1 MKGVSTSSSL
11 HPAKNPVFAVRPWE
25 ICHGLLAWLVALNLA
40 DLITTRAVLDA
51 GGAESNP
58 VMQPFVHNI
67 VSAGC
72 VKAFFILV
80 IVALVFRTKR
90 LERMLPLLG
99 LVDLWYFFVVIW
111 NLTVL
116 ARA

>member
-1 MKGVSTSSSL
+1 MPTS
-11 HPAKNPVFAVRPWE
+11 PVTVRYAKNPIFSIRPWE

-40 DLITTRAVLDA
+40 DLITTRAVLRA

-58 VMQPFVHNI
+58 LMEPFVQNI
-67 VSAGC
+67 FSAGL
-72 VKAFFILV
+72 VKAFFILL
-80 IVALVFRTKR
+80 IVALVFRTRR
-90 LERMLPLLG
+90 LERMLPVLG
-99 LVDLWYFFVVIW
+99 MVDLWYFFVVIW